1 MAIKLKTPDA
11 EEAEVYG
18 NENFGIPK
26 DCSKKQRFSSLKLA
40 FYLVAV
46 VAICFTGYKYYSDAV
61 DRFLPE
67 ITYDRTN
74 QPLIYSTTKEGIIL
88 KTQNGKSYD
97 VGEISHSPE
106 LSSLVM
112 STSMGKSVFFLDKS
126 EENGKQNLCYY
137 NLGADSVSTI
147 DSAVSDFKVDS
158 SGRFVVYRKGEE
170 LFFSDTQQGYP
181 VAENVCEYHLS
192 NNNQAIVYFKDNG
205 TTMYTC
211 LTEKGAKPELVDTGI
226 VKVISP
232 KNVHTGIYYIK
243 NSKLYLKE
251 QNTPRKLVDDGIIDA
266 IMLGNSVYYTTKE
279 TYERRLGEFFVDDVL
294 KQDELLTAPDG
305 ADYIKEVDGL
315 SFFDEEAF
323 IEATENHEKKLV
335 RDEIR
340 EYFKN
345 TPAQSE
351 GFSLYMYSDGDETR
365 VDINL
370 VVPNLSYNSCKNILL
385 YKKYDTLSLDKKNL
399 SEVESLEDALL
410 FSDELLTQRLDDDMY
425 LVKERKRP
433 FLAFEEIPTMQTE
446 ISLDGKYI
454 YCIEKE
460 DKESDKVL
468 TKYEIGSSS
477 LKGRTVVTQEVT
489 DFFLDGSDSSA
500 VIVFCNEKM
509 GLFCEDKFTELSQKS
524 HREFFFVDGTLF
536 FYDEYDY
543 AKQSGK
549 LCSFRYGKV
558 TVIDTNVH
566 SFKVR
571 KYNAVSYIKN
581 YNPKNGSGTLYIKE
595 GKNIKRQSGYV
606 TAIIN

>member
-1 MAIKLKTPDA
+1 MAIKLKTSDD
-11 EEAEVYG
+11 EEAKVYG

-26 DCSKKQRFSSLKLA
+26 DYTKKQRFSALKLA

-46 VAICFTGYKYYSDAV
+46 VAICITGYKYYNDAL

-97 VGEISHSPE
+97 VGEFSQQVEP
-106 LSSLVM
+106 SSSV
-112 STSMGKSVFFLDKS
+112 TSASQGKSVFFLGRNAES
-126 EENGKQNLCYY
+126 NEQELCYY
-137 NLGADSVSTI
+137 NVNTDDIVAI
-147 DSAVSDFKVDS
+147 DSGVTDFKVDS
-158 SGRFVVYRKGEE
+158 SGRFVVYRKDEK
-170 LFFSDTQQGYP
+170 LFFSDIEEKYP
-181 VAENVCEYHLS
+181 VSENVCEYYLS
-192 NNNQAIVYFKDNG
+192 NNNQAIVYFKDDG
-205 TTMYTC
+205 TSMYTC
-211 LTEKGAKPELVDTGI
+211 LTEKGAKSELVDTGI
-226 VKVISP
+226 VKIVSP
-232 KNVHTGIYYIK
+232 KNTHTGIYYIK

-251 QNTPRKLVDDGIIDA
+251 QNAPRKLVADEVIDG

-279 TYERRLGEFFVDDVL
+279 TYERRLGEFFVDDEI
-294 KQDELLTAPDG
+294 KTDELLTAPDG
-305 ADYIKEVDGL
+305 TDYIKEIDGL
-315 SFFDEEAF
+315 SFFDEESF
-323 IEATENHEKKLV
+323 VEAMDNYEKKLV

-340 EYFKN
+340 DYFKN
-345 TPAQSE
+345 TPIVSE
-351 GFSLYMYSDGDETR
+351 GYSLYMYSDGDESR

-370 VVPNLSYNSCKNILL
+370 VAPNLSYNSCKNIIL
-385 YKKYDTLSLDKKNL
+385 YKKYDMLSLDKKNL
-399 SEVESLEDALL
+399 SDVESLEDALL
-410 FSDELLTQRLDDDMY
+410 FSQELLTQRPDDDMY

-454 YCIEKE
+454 YCIENGTQGT
-460 DKESDKVL
+460 DKIL
-468 TKYEIGSSS
+468 TRYEIGTSS
-477 LKGRTVVTQEVT
+477 LKGRTEVTQSVT

-509 GLFCEDKFTELSQKS
+509 GLFYENEFTELSQKS
-524 HREFFFVDGTLF
+524 HRDFFFVDGTLF

-549 LCSFRYGKV
+549 LCSVRNAKV
-558 TVIDTNVH
+558 TLIDTNVH

-581 YNPKNGSGTLYIKE
+581 YNEKKGAGTLYIKE
-595 GKNIKRQSGYV
+595 GKNIKRQDGYV

>member
-1 MAIKLKTPDA
+1 MAIKLKTRDD
-11 EEAEVYG
+11 EEAKVYG

-26 DCSKKQRFSSLKLA
+26 DYTKKQRFNALKLA
-40 FYLVAV
+40 FYLIAV
-46 VAICFTGYKYYSDAV
+46 VAICITGYKYYSDAV

-97 VGEISHSPE
+97 VGEFSDNGE
-106 LSSLVM
+106 LSSSVT
-112 STSMGKSVFFLDKS
+112 SASMGKSVFFLDR
-126 EENGKQNLCYY
+126 EENGEQRLCYY
-137 NLGADSVSTI
+137 NLSTDEVVTI
-147 DSAVSDFKVDS
+147 DSGVSDFKVDY
-158 SGRFVVYRKGEE
+158 SGKFVVYRKEDV
-170 LFFSDTQQGYP
+170 LFFSDTEEKHS
-181 VAENVCEYHLS
+181 VSEDVSEYYLT
-192 NNNQAIVYFKDNG
+192 NNNQAIVLFKDDG
-205 TTMYTC
+205 TSMYTC
-211 LTEKGAKPELVDTGI
+211 LTQKGSTPVLVDNKIT
-226 VKVISP
+226 KVVSE
-232 KNVHTGIYYIK
+232 KNTNAGIYYIK
-243 NSKLYLKE
+243 DSKLYLKE
-251 QNTPRKLVDDGIIDA
+251 QNTPRKLIGDEIIDA

-294 KQDELLTAPDG
+294 KSDELLTTPDG

-323 IEATENHEKKLV
+323 IEADELYSKKLV

-345 TPAQSE
+345 TPKEIE
-351 GFSLYMYSDGDETR
+351 GYSLYMYSEGDESR

-370 VVPNLSYNSCKNILL
+370 VEPTLSYNSCKNILL
-385 YKKYDTLSLDKKNL
+385 YKKYDTVSLDKKNL
-399 SEVESLEDALL
+399 SEVESIEDALL
-410 FSDELLTQRLDDDMY
+410 FSDELLTQRPDEDMY

-433 FLAFEEIPTMQTE
+433 YLAFEEIPTMQTE

-454 YCIEKE
+454 YCIENG
-460 DKESDKVL
+460 SDEAGKIL

-477 LKGRTVVTQEVT
+477 LKGRTVVTENVT

-500 VIVFCNEKM
+500 VIVFCDEKM
-509 GLFCEDKFTELSQKS
+509 GLFYEDKFTQLSEKS
-524 HREFFFVDGTLF
+524 YREFFFVDGTLF

-566 SFKVR
+566 SFRVR

-581 YNPKNGSGTLYIKE
+581 YNPKNGAGTLYIKE
-595 GKNIKRQSGYV
+595 GKNIKRQSGHV